1 MASLTH
7 DLMDEAN
14 RSAAVLY
21 GLKRKLTAR

>member
-7 DLMDEAN
+7 DLMDKAN

-21 GLKRKLTAR
+21 ELKRKLTAR